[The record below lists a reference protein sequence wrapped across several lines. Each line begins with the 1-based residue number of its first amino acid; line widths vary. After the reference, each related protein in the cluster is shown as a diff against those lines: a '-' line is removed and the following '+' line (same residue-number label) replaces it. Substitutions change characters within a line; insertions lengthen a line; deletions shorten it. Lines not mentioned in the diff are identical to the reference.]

1 MTYKQKIKKILK
13 EMNKNELDR
22 VISLVRFLDAKARV
36 TAVEQH
42 ATVYLNLEQLSII
55 SMALLYYAEAIKEK
69 NDELKV

>member
-13 EMNKNELDR
+13 EMNKNELNR
-22 VISLVRFLDAKARV
+22 VISLVGFFEARAGA
-36 TAVEQH
+36 TAVGQH

-69 NDELKV
+69 KL